1 MERIGRYEIRRE
13 LGRGSMSIVYEGFDS
28 RIDRALAIKVL
39 REHVARD
46 VNARQR
52 FMREARAAGG
62 LSHPNIVTVF
72 DVGQNEGLPFL
83 AMERLSGDTLEERL
97 EEHGARPF
105 GVEAI
110 LQLGLQLAGGLDY
123 AHRRGV
129 IHRDLKPA
137 NIHIDPDSSLV
148 KIMDFGIAAIER
160 GDRASGHATVAGTP
174 THMAPEQLTGRTV
187 DERSD
192 LYSLGVVLYELL
204 TGELPFDAPDS
215 EGVIEQVI
223 RHQTRPLKPRDAN
236 TPRELVDLV
245 YRLMAREPDSRPGSA
260 RQVVE
265 ELEEIRSGLHR
276 GVLQTVRQQSSLLRW
291 PLTIGATVAVVLVLG
306 LWYVYRSQTGAIE
319 SATYGFGDALASL
332 IAQETAEALI
342 LEDTTALSILVSDF
356 SVNPQ
361 VEHLHVADAAG
372 VVQASTDPY
381 LRGQPVPDPQ
391 GEAVQRDAGSV
402 VLTRNDEG
410 LLQFAVPIR
419 FQARRVGEVRLGL
432 DGSAL
437 DATAATTMTMLVLV
451 FTLTILVVA
460 FGSAWMMRRQQRA
473 LQRLAWGLK
482 RLARGQVDFRLEAER
497 RDEYSD
503 VYRQFNRLAIR
514 LDEQQ
519 AAMQELDSDED
530 RAEIGD
536 AETVSARLRLQRIDS
551 GPEDTLDLGAT
562 PETAAVD
569 DDDAVTALQPGRK
582 GR

>member
-39 REHVARD
+39 REHYARD

-52 FMREARAAGG
+52 FLREARAAGG

-72 DVGQNEGLPFL
+72 DVGQNDGLPFL
-83 AMERLSGDTLEERL
+83 AMERLSGQTLEERL
-97 EEHGARPF
+97 EDSARPDF
-105 GVEAI
+105 GIDGI
-110 LQLGLQLAGGLDY
+110 LDLGLQLAAGLEF

-137 NIHIDPDSSLV
+137 NIHVDDDSGLI

-160 GDRASGHATVAGTP
+160 ADGSRGNTPLAGTP
-174 THMAPEQLTGRTV
+174 THMAPEQLAGRPV

-192 LYSLGVVLYELL
+192 LYSLGVVLFELL
-204 TGELPFDAPDS
+204 AGELPFDGADS
-215 EGVIEQVI
+215 EAVIEQVI
-223 RHQTRPLKPRDAN
+223 RHQTRPLRPRDPN

-276 GVLQTVRQQSSLLRW
+276 GILQTVRQQSTWMRW
-291 PLTIGATVAVVLVLG
+291 PLTIGASVALVLIFG
-306 LWYVYRSQTGAIE
+306 LWYVYRTQTGAIE

-332 IAQETAEALI
+332 VAQETAEALI
-342 LEDTTALSILVSDF
+342 LEDATALSILVSDF

-361 VEHLHVADAAG
+361 IQHLHVADASG
-372 VVQASTDPY
+372 VIQASTNPF
-381 LRGQPVPDPQ
+381 LQGQPVPDAE
-391 GEAVQRDAGSV
+391 GRSVDRESGSV
-402 VLTRNDEG
+402 VLTRGDDG

-460 FGSAWMMRRQQRA
+460 VGSAFMMRRQQRA
-473 LQRLAWGLK
+473 LQRLGWGLK
-482 RLARGQVDFRLEAER
+482 RLSRGQVDFRLETER
-497 RDEYSD
+497 RDEFSD
-503 VYRQFNRLAIR
+503 VYRQFNRLAVR
-514 LDEQQ
+514 LDEQR
-519 AAMQELDSDED
+519 LPPDEEHED
-530 RAEIGD
+530 GQ
-536 AETVSARLRLQRIDS
+536 TRLRRIEGAPD
-551 GPEDTLDLGAT
+551 ETLDLT
-562 PETAAVD
+562 VD
-569 DDDAVTALQPGRK
+569 DATEPVQGASVTPLRK
-582 GR
+582 DQSGN